1 MINININIKME
12 KEMKIMKPSTTH
24 VFKQIKTLEINVK
37 VEPNKSVDEVSY
49 WHTSQ
54 GR

>member
-1 MINININIKME
+1 ME
-12 KEMKIMKPSTTH
+12 KEMKPSTH